1 MTNMQRVVS
10 SFMSLFLIL
19 WMFVVLDLVIK
30 VSGNAEG
37 DALMALKNNMI
48 DPSDAL
54 RSWDATLVHPCTWL
68 HVFCNSENSVTRVDL
83 GNENLSGQLVP
94 QLGQLP
100 NLEYLE
106 LYSNNI
112 TGEIPVELGSLTN
125 LVSLD
130 LYLNKI
136 TGPIPDGL
144 ANLKKLKS
152 LRLNNNSLSGN
163 IPVGLTTINSL
174 QVLDLAN
181 NNLTGNVPVYGSFSI
196 FTPISFKNNP
206 FLYQTTP
213 VTPAATPQ
221 QNPSGNGITAIG
233 VIAGGVAV
241 GAALLFASP
250 VIAIV
255 YWNRRKPPDD
265 YFDVAAEEDP
275 EVSFGQL
282 KKFSLPELR
291 IATDNF
297 SNNNILGKGGYGK
310 VYIGRLTNG
319 GNVAV
324 KRLNPERIRGEDKQ
338 FKREVEMISMAVHRN
353 LLRLIGF
360 CMTSSERLL
369 VYPLMVNGSLESC
382 LRGTLVSL
390 LYRGGLMY
398 VICIAFISN
407 LPQCVSQVKNL
418 FSYMSFSGSNE
429 SLTFHVKCLSP
440 MLIYFL

>member
-1 MTNMQRVVS
+1 M
-10 SFMSLFLIL
+10 
-19 WMFVVLDLVIK
+19 
-30 VSGNAEG
+30 
-37 DALMALKNNMI
+37 
-48 DPSDAL
+48 
-54 RSWDATLVHPCTWL
+54 
-68 HVFCNSENSVTRVDL
+68 
-83 GNENLSGQLVP
+83 
-94 QLGQLP
+94 
-100 NLEYLE
+100 
-106 LYSNNI
+106 
-112 TGEIPVELGSLTN
+112 
-125 LVSLD
+125 
-130 LYLNKI
+130 
-136 TGPIPDGL
+136 
-144 ANLKKLKS
+144 
-152 LRLNNNSLSGN
+152 
-163 IPVGLTTINSL
+163 
-174 QVLDLAN
+174 
-181 NNLTGNVPVYGSFSI
+181 
-196 FTPISFKNNP
+196 
-206 FLYQTTP
+206 
-213 VTPAATPQ
+213 
-221 QNPSGNGITAIG
+221 
-233 VIAGGVAV
+233 
-241 GAALLFASP
+241 
-250 VIAIV
+250 
-255 YWNRRKPPDD
+255 
-265 YFDVAAEEDP
+265 AAEEDP

-369 VYPLMVNGSLESC
+369 VYPLMANGSLESC